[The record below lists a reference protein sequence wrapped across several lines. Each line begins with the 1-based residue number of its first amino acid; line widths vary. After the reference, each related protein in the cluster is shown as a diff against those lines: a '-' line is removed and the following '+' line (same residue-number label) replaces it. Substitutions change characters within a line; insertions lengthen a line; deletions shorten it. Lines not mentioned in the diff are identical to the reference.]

1 MFTYFF
7 HRFSHTC
14 STDFSCLWQ
23 NVYTIFF
30 HFSGA
35 WLNSIG
41 CHALNEHNSRQQAR
55 FEGAFI
61 KCIFTNGTWNV
72 HQRSLQCL
80 SLGHMFSFSGT
91 IVQLYNSAKKMSIF
105 CSSFNQSQ
113 HSFAISTAE
122 LPFRPIHLYLIFE
135 KSSWKNQVRWT
146 GFLVFFDL
154 DF

>member
-1 MFTYFF
+1 MLYRFF
-7 HRFSHTC
+7 LSLAK
-14 STDFSCLWQ
+14 CLH
-23 NVYTIFF
+23 NFFF

-91 IVQLYNSAKKMSIF
+91 IVQLYNSAKKISIF
-105 CSSFNQSQ
+105 CSYFNQSQ

-122 LPFRPIHLYLIFE
+122 LPFYRLMRKKYDSSKLKIFINE
-135 KSSWKNQVRWT
+135 K
-146 GFLVFFDL
+146 F
-154 DF
+154 